1 MKLCRGRWYSHCCCS
16 TQPSRRPDKEGLLLT
31 AKSYLAKLLCAVVFL
46 SLPGKMSAAAD
57 TSPGILKA
65 PDMANLMPATVFF
78 RGQVASVQA
87 RNSAGVK
94 LADDLSVLCALFDTS
109 AYSTHIHQ

>member
-16 TQPSRRPDKEGLLLT
+16 TQPSSRPDKEGLLLT

-57 TSPGILKA
+57 TTPGILNA
-65 PDMANLMPATVFF
+65 PDIANLMPATAFF
-78 RGQVASVQA
+78 SGQLPSVQA
-87 RNSAGVK
+87 RNSCGGK
-94 LADDLSVLCALFDTS
+94 RADAMVV
-109 AYSTHIHQ
+109 